1 MAAGLGKIG
10 AGMKKR
16 FCLVFLLA
24 VMAVFLVSCADDSM
38 LLLDGSASDEQYF
51 YGTDAVQGPEDSDE
65 QGTASLIMVHICG
78 MVNMPGVYEVEEGSR
93 VYEVV
98 ELAGG
103 FAPGAAESYLNL
115 AETVADGQKLVVPSL
130 EEADSDRYG
139 QAVSAGDTGLVNINT
154 ADKEELMTLPGI
166 GEAKALAIIAWRTEH
181 GSFQST
187 EEIMQVSGI
196 KESAYEKIKL
206 LITTE

>member
-1 MAAGLGKIG
+1 
-10 AGMKKR
+10 MKKR

-51 YGTDAVQGPEDSDE
+51 DGADAVQGASDE

-103 FAPGAAESYLNL
+103 FASGAAESYLNL

-130 EEADSDRYG
+130 EEADGDRYG
-139 QAVSAGDTGLVNINT
+139 QAVRAGDTGLVNINT

>member
-1 MAAGLGKIG
+1 
-10 AGMKKR
+10 MKKR

-51 YGTDAVQGPEDSDE
+51 DGADAVQGASDE

-130 EEADSDRYG
+130 EEADGDRYG
-139 QAVSAGDTGLVNINT
+139 QAVRAGDTGLVNINT

>member
-1 MAAGLGKIG
+1 
-10 AGMKKR
+10 MKKR

-38 LLLDGSASDEQYF
+38 LFLDGSASDEQYF
-51 YGTDAVQGPEDSDE
+51 DGADAVQGASDE

-103 FAPGAAESYLNL
+103 FASGAAESYLNL

-130 EEADSDRYG
+130 EEADGDRYG
-139 QAVSAGDTGLVNINT
+139 QAVRAGDTGLVNINT

>member
-1 MAAGLGKIG
+1 
-10 AGMKKR
+10 MKKR

-51 YGTDAVQGPEDSDE
+51 DGADAVQGASDE

>member
-1 MAAGLGKIG
+1 
-10 AGMKKR
+10 MKKR

-51 YGTDAVQGPEDSDE
+51 DGADAVQGASDE

-78 MVNMPGVYEVEEGSR
+78 MVNMPGVYEVVEGSR

-103 FAPGAAESYLNL
+103 FASGAAESYLIL

-130 EEADSDRYG
+130 EEADGDRYG
-139 QAVSAGDTGLVNINT
+139 QAVRAGDTGLVNINT